1 MRKEQIDLSVE
12 YCETAPLAYGV
23 EPNTTP
29 HKIKFLS
36 LEPSTWM
43 TEYEVLEIV
52 PPKREGLNQTWRI
65 DSKRRWVTTV
75 QQARLTASCPE
86 SDRYG
91 FPRAND
97 LKVGDTFLTYDAT
110 LKGFLPVLRW
120 RNRDGGGGWDDGLCP
135 PAAVHRTW
143 SAHVAEVGE
152 QRAERLRRQIANAP
166 VKLAGALVDAIEAA
180 VLILDDTPGSAKT
193 GRDDIRALILDT
205 LNQELDRESRS

>member
-43 TEYEVLEIV
+43 TEWEVIGID
-52 PPKREGLNQTWRI
+52 PPARGGLRPTWKI
-65 DSKRRWVTTV
+65 NSKRRWVTTV

-86 SDRYG
+86 SDRYS

-97 LKVGDTFLTYDAT
+97 LKPGDTFLTYDTT

-120 RNRDGGGGWDDGLCP
+120 RNMDGGGNWFDGLCP

-143 SAHVAEVGE
+143 STYEAEIGE
-152 QRAERLRRQIANAP
+152 LRAERLRRRIANAP

-193 GRDDIRALILDT
+193 RRDDIRALVLDT
-205 LNQELDRESRS
+205 LDQELDRQ